1 MNEKKHNGS
10 SHSMET
16 DHEKDNNHEEHKSGE
31 HDNKSGSHDEHGDH
45 DSGGHD
51 KHSDHDS
58 NGHDE
63 HADHDSG
70 GHGGHGSGH
79 SETDHHRMMIKDF
92 RRRFWFSL
100 ILSIPVLALSPMFQD
115 WLRYTLE
122 FPGDDWV
129 FFIFASAIY
138 FYGGWPFLTGLVD
151 EVKKKQPGMMTL
163 IGLATTVAYVY
174 STAVFF
180 GFPGDVLYW
189 EMVTLIDIMLL
200 GHWMEMKSILSAS
213 QALEKLMELMPDTA
227 HLVTEDGETKEVKIS
242 KLKDDDVVLVKPGEK
257 IPADGEIVDGKSY
270 VDESMITGESKP
282 VERKKSDNVIG
293 GSVNGEGSVKVKIS
307 GVGDDSYLSK
317 VVNLVQDAQKTKSR
331 SQRLADKAHFVLTVV
346 ALTGGTLTLIA
357 WTLAGESVAFSIE
370 RAVAVMVIAC
380 PHALGL
386 AIPLV
391 VSISTSISANNGL
404 LIRNRTQFE
413 KARNIS
419 MVVFDKTG
427 TLTEGKFGVTG
438 INTEDDYDEKELIR
452 LAAAVEKES
461 EHPIATGIVEKAKS
475 MDLDIPDVSEFNSFK
490 GKGIEGMADG
500 KNIKVVSPGY
510 LREHDIDF
518 QKETKEEATTTVY
531 VLIDDKLAGAIS
543 LADKIRPQS
552 YEAIKAL
559 HKMGIKCHMLT
570 GDNNETAK
578 KVSEELGLDGFEA
591 EVLPDKKQTKVK
603 ELQEKGEL
611 VAMTGDGVNDAPAL
625 AQADIGIAIGSGTD
639 VAAETADVIL
649 VDSNP
654 QDVVTLIR
662 FGKAT
667 YRKMVQNL
675 FWASA
680 YNIVAL
686 PLAAGVLYGAGII
699 ISPSVGAVAMSLST
713 IIVAINAKLLRL
725 DKNSDD
731 GQPQSSSANQAA
743 SA

>member
-16 DHEKDNNHEEHKSGE
+16 DHEKDNKHEEHKSSE
-31 HDNKSGSHDEHGDH
+31 HDNNSGSHDEHG
-45 DSGGHD
+45 
-51 KHSDHDS
+51 
-58 NGHDE
+58 
-63 HADHDSG
+63 DHDSG

-282 VERKKSDNVIG
+282 VERKKGDNVIG

-357 WTLAGESVAFSIE
+357 WTLAGESAAFSIE

-461 EHPIATGIVEKAKS
+461 EHPIASGIVEKAKS

-490 GKGIEGMADG
+490 GKGIEGVADD

-731 GQPQSSSANQAA
+731 GQPQPAAANKTA